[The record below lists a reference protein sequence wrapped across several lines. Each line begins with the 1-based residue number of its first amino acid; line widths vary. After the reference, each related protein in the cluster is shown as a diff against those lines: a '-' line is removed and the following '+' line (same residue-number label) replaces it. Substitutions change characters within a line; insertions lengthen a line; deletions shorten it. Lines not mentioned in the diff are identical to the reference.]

1 MGNFALPAANFLREM
16 NNMLYR
22 ERESAKR
29 HDEAMGNIGL
39 RTATFKYQME
49 QDRQARQDRQAAR
62 QLQQKNLK
70 FQQQLQTDAAARAQA
85 MHKAQIEDINYKLE
99 EERKLRTPA
108 PFSAYNLIPKTDP
121 LWQNEEFVADMERQF
136 SGKLNK
142 ESGGFIGDKGKDML
156 YAPIKLK
163 DKAPAIIGVARM
175 YKDGLS
181 DTLMNIQD
189 MGSKIADLDTKY
201 KNADPRNK
209 HRKTQL
215 ANERSALIK
224 QQSDLQK
231 TLTPTNILG
240 HYRKEKDDFNRLA
253 LWASGK
259 GLKELEGRFR
269 TQADQNAKLE
279 IETVSKILAK
289 QRGGEA
295 VLKMAYDPLDPNFR
309 VHAAVHKQGFSTAP
323 VVNGRQLVWGTPSSA
338 KPNDFGKYAA
348 QFGPSSAKPNDFG
361 KYAAQ
366 FGADQVLPAS
376 GPNMVKALPQQVAAS
391 QAIQKRVSKLIEK
404 HGTPRTEGE
413 AQRFGV
419 AASDFII
426 KRHGQ
431 LLALKAE
438 IETDT
443 EIGDEQRNKEL
454 KQWEADARKLLG
466 YIPKGEL
473 RLSARSRIE
482 E

>member
-348 QFGPSSAKPNDFG
+348 QFGAN
-361 KYAAQ
+361 
-366 FGADQVLPAS
+366 QVLPAS

-391 QAIQKRVSKLIEK
+391 QAITKRVAVLIDK
-404 HGTPRTEGE
+404 YGTPRTEGE
-413 AQRFGV
+413 AQKFGV
-419 AASDFII
+419 AASEFIM
-426 KRHGQ
+426 KRHDD
-431 LLALKAE
+431 LLTMKAE
-438 IETDT
+438 IEADSNLTDT
-443 EIGDEQRNKEL
+443 QRNKEL
-454 KQWEADARKLLG
+454 KEWESFAKDKIG